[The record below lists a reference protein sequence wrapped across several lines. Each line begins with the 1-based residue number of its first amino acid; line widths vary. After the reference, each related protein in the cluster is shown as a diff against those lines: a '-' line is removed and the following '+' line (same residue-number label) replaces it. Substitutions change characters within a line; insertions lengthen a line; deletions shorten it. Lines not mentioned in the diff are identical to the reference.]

1 MIQSQGYRGYLSS
14 RPFWGERVPQH
25 VQNLVIRNY
34 CMDNNLRFLLSSVEV
49 VMPNT
54 YMILENL
61 LEQLDDIEGIV
72 CYSMFQLHHE
82 KHLRMKVYSTIL
94 SKCKSLHFAVEGL
107 SLSSHQDVVRI
118 DNILC
123 VKNVM
128 SNALGVEA
136 LRQGIKVAAATRT
149 MK

>member
-1 MIQSQGYRGYLSS
+1 
-14 RPFWGERVPQH
+14 
-25 VQNLVIRNY
+25 
-34 CMDNNLRFLLSSVEV
+34 
-49 VMPNT
+49 
-54 YMILENL
+54 
-61 LEQLDDIEGIV
+61 
-72 CYSMFQLHHE
+72 
-82 KHLRMKVYSTIL
+82 MKVYSTIL

-128 SNALGVEA
+128 SNALGVDA
-136 LRQGIKVAAATRT
+136 LRKGIKVAAATGT

>member
-1 MIQSQGYRGYLSS
+1 MIQSRGYRGYISS
-14 RPFWGERVPQH
+14 RPFLGERVPQH

-34 CMDNNLRFLLSSVEV
+34 CIENNLRFLLSSVEV
-49 VMPNT
+49 AMPNT
-54 YMILENL
+54 YMIFENL

-82 KHLRMKVYSTIL
+82 KQLRVKVYNTIL
-94 SKCKSLHFAVEGL
+94 TKCKSIHFAVEGL
-107 SLSSHQDVVRI
+107 SLSSHLDVARI

-128 SNALGVEA
+128 SDALGVDA
-136 LRQGIKVAAATRT
+136 LKKSIKVAESMGN